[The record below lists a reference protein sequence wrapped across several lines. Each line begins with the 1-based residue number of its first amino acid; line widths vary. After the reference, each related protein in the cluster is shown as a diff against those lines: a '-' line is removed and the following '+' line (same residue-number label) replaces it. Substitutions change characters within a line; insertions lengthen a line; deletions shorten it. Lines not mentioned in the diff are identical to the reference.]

1 MIADIAR
8 ERAKL
13 KRMLVITM
21 ILMGL
26 VPLALVLGLGYH
38 AFTASV
44 ERQTTETMRRL
55 ITDHGRMIERFLSE
69 RRKDLELLLDTRT
82 FDELVEPGRL
92 EQVQTILRRRSPA
105 FYDLGIC
112 DERGL
117 HVAYAGPL
125 QLAGSLAQDAPWFT
139 GAMDHGSFVSDVS
152 PGYRQTPHFIIAIA
166 HGERGHRWVMRAG
179 IDGAFFG
186 DLVSNAGLGWT
197 GEAYIMNA
205 GGILQT
211 EGRSG
216 GHLLEPSPD
225 QALLPSMARA
235 AFPASS
241 DGGPADSSRTASLP
255 PPGEPMAAHFL
266 ANDESGRRYLY
277 FTLDLQDGQW
287 RLVAR
292 REAADAFAEIR
303 TVRYLVLVTLG
314 VVGVWLGVMAF
325 FLTRTILRRMEGSDQ
340 ARQQLEDQLVR
351 ATRLAELGQM
361 AAGVVH
367 EINNLLQIIK
377 SEQTLIDMNLQDLK
391 GEGALP
397 PSEPLTDL
405 ENGLQQIQKQVS
417 RCASITQSVLKFGR
431 KSTPQI
437 EPVMLQEFVLEVLQ
451 MVAKEAQVQGI
462 QVSRTIAADLP
473 PVRADAS
480 QLQQV
485 LLNLFNNAMD
495 AMVERHGVKGGH
507 LEVSVREG
515 ESGQV
520 TIAVTDNGVGI
531 SPENLTK
538 VFTSFFSTKPVGKGT
553 GLGLAVC
560 HGIIDKL
567 GGTMEVSSCR
577 NEGTTFSI
585 HLPRAK
591 AKGAG

>member
-1 MIADIAR
+1 
-8 ERAKL
+8 
-13 KRMLVITM
+13 
-21 ILMGL
+21 
-26 VPLALVLGLGYH
+26 
-38 AFTASV
+38 
-44 ERQTTETMRRL
+44 
-55 ITDHGRMIERFLSE
+55 
-69 RRKDLELLLDTRT
+69 
-82 FDELVEPGRL
+82 
-92 EQVQTILRRRSPA
+92 
-105 FYDLGIC
+105 
-112 DERGL
+112 
-117 HVAYAGPL
+117 
-125 QLAGSLAQDAPWFT
+125 
-139 GAMDHGSFVSDVS
+139 
-152 PGYRQTPHFIIAIA
+152 
-166 HGERGHRWVMRAG
+166 
-179 IDGAFFG
+179 
-186 DLVSNAGLGWT
+186 
-197 GEAYIMNA
+197 
-205 GGILQT
+205 
-211 EGRSG
+211 
-216 GHLLEPSPD
+216 
-225 QALLPSMARA
+225 
-235 AFPASS
+235 
-241 DGGPADSSRTASLP
+241 
-255 PPGEPMAAHFL
+255 
-266 ANDESGRRYLY
+266 
-277 FTLDLQDGQW
+277 
-287 RLVAR
+287 
-292 REAADAFAEIR
+292 
-303 TVRYLVLVTLG
+303 VTLG